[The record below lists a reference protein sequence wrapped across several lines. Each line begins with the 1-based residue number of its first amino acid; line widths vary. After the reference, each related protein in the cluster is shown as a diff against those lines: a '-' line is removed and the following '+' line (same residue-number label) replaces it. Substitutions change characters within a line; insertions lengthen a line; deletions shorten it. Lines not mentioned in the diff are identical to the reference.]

1 MSNAAQLLERHREH
15 ALRAMAERLEE
26 VLRLAGFDVKDQDEA
41 KSVLRDLIGE
51 PLRTYGDACAHV
63 PFDVD
68 TAEIP
73 LPLSAPAPR
82 PERTP
87 SGTWLGPEEDTQ
99 PIGLNNRGQ
108 RT

>member
-1 MSNAAQLLERHREH
+1 MSTAAQLLARIQAA
-15 ALRAMAERLEE
+15 ALKGVAERLTDYRIDVADLRSLGVED
-26 VLRLAGFDVKDQDEA
+26 VLRIAFEA
-41 KSVLRDLIGE
+41 AAQV
-51 PLRTYGDACAHV
+51 A
-63 PFDVD
+63 FDVD

-108 RT
+108 RV

>member
-1 MSNAAQLLERHREH
+1 MSNAQQLLERHREH
-15 ALRAMAERLEE
+15 ALHAIAERFEE
-26 VLRLAGFDVKDQDEA
+26 ILRLAGFDVKDQDEA
-41 KSVLRDLIGE
+41 KAVLRDLIGE

-73 LPLSAPAPR
+73 IQP

-87 SGTWLGPEEDTQ
+87 SGTWLGPDEDTQ
-99 PIGLNNRGQ
+99 PIGLHNR
-108 RT
+108 TTE